1 MSWVGL
7 LVVLVIL
14 FALFGWWYPSTGTPD
29 NPRSPYVAWG
39 PLPLLLI
46 IFLVLFL
53 TGVIH

>member
-7 LVVLVIL
+7 LVVLVLL
-14 FALFGWWYPSTGTPD
+14 FVAFGWWYPSTGTPD

-46 IFLVLFL
+46 VFLVLFL